1 MRITNEQIHEAYTQ
15 AKRVYA
21 HEITATEGKDNVVE
35 ETGMSEGSASG
46 YINTFLKIMEGSGY
60 TRTINAYGTDYYLEN
75 IKKDYGIDALLTAIA
90 SVKKH
95 LEYYEG
101 VGKSSQPKIHKILDK
116 HIKYLDTFSTLEE
129 INNHFKKQVELS
141 LKDDNETRKS
151 RLLAARK
158 KPREIEVKTK
168 IYVRNPDVVA
178 EVLKRANGVCEQC
191 KKQAP
196 FLRKKDNC
204 PYLEVH
210 HIIQLSQGGDD
221 AVENALALCPNCHRE
236 FHYGNRKQ
244 PNT

>member
-1 MRITNEQIHEAYTQ
+1 MEITNEQIHEAYTQ

-21 HEITATEGKDNVVE
+21 HKITATEGKDNVVKA
-35 ETGMSEGSASG
+35 TGMSEGSASG
-46 YINTFLKIMEGSGY
+46 YINTFVKIMEGAGY

-75 IKKDYGIDALLTAIA
+75 IKKDYGVDALLTAIA

-116 HIKYLDTFSTLEE
+116 YIKNLDTFSTLEE

-168 IYVRNPDVVA
+168 VYVRNPDVVA
-178 EVLKRANGVCEQC
+178 EVLKRADGVCEQC
-191 KKQAP
+191 KNQAP
-196 FLRKKDNC
+196 FLRKKDNS

-210 HIIQLSQGGDD
+210 HIILLSQGGDD
-221 AVENALALCPNCHRE
+221 EVENALALCPNCHRE
-236 FHYGNRKQ
+236 FHYGNR
-244 PNT
+244 T